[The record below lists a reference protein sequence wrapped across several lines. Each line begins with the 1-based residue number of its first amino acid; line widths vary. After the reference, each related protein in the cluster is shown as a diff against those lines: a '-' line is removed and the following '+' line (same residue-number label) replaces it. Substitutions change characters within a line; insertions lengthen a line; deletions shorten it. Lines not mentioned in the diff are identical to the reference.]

1 MALGLP
7 LGVNAGRS
15 VGTSL
20 EVVLGPALGPA
31 LGLALGPSLGWFLGA
46 LLLCCWDYAN
56 LVAATGTGGRWPL
69 APSCSSR
76 EVETRN
82 DRFSW
87 EGLRV
92 GNVIFLGQFGVG
104 SEIMSC
110 VLRGAG
116 RCIIRPPPEERPGF
130 IRRYSVFST
139 FSIRQV
145 ANAHFEQA
153 APNAIHR
160 ASSTVLVPPH
170 PRVAFG
176 SKRLL
181 PDPLSA
187 GCQWLPGRLFVLAG
201 PHNSPAQQEGTPA
214 ATPSWLPSINTPFA
228 PSSLEPRLVWP
239 PFLRKQ

>member
-1 MALGLP
+1 MGLPLGLP
-7 LGVNAGRS
+7 LGVNPGRS
-15 VGTSL
+15 VRISL
-20 EVVLGPALGPA
+20 EEALGPALGPSLGIS
-31 LGLALGPSLGWFLGA
+31 LGLFLGA
-46 LLLCCWDYAN
+46 LLCCWDYYAN

-76 EVETRN
+76 EAETRN

-92 GNVIFLGQFGVG
+92 GNGIFLGQFGVG

-176 SKRLL
+176 A
-181 PDPLSA
+181 SA
-187 GCQWLPGRLFVLAG
+187 CSRTPCQLVASGYRAACLF
-201 PHNSPAQQEGTPA
+201 
-214 ATPSWLPSINTPFA
+214 
-228 PSSLEPRLVWP
+228 
-239 PFLRKQ
+239 